1 MSDNK
6 YDDDK
11 FIEKKMEEMAKIQ
24 NEIKEYYEYQAE
36 KKLQDAKKEM
46 AISFVNEKLGVGVK
60 A

>member
-36 KKLQDAKKEM
+36 KKL
-46 AISFVNEKLGVGVK
+46 
-60 A
+60 